1 MLNGKIKLKGKI
13 QLKVPIQEF
22 FESASASGILLM
34 MMAILA
40 LIIANSP
47 ISKYYFELLET
58 HITIGVPYIT
68 LDKSLL
74 HWINDGLMA
83 LFFLLVGMEIKRE
96 LVMGVLSDFKSA
108 MLPIIAAFGGAV
120 VPAIIYLILNSG
132 TPYERG
138 WGIPMA
144 TDIAFAVGV
153 LMLLGSRIPMWAK
166 IFLTALAVADDLMA
180 VLIIAAFYTSEISM
194 TALEIAAV
202 AVLVLAFLNWKNINS
217 IAIYILVGIVL
228 WLAILKSG
236 IHATIAG
243 VILGILIPVKN
254 TLDKKELINNAQK
267 GVSLLREHFND
278 EKNESSGL
286 KVSALNYLG
295 DVVKNSESPL
305 LRLEHKLQPW
315 VAFLVVPLF
324 AFANSG
330 LILNVDTI
338 SVAFSSTLSWGIIL
352 GLFFGKQ
359 LGIFLPSVLILKYG
373 NIDVKFNK
381 QNVIIFYGLSILGG
395 IGFTMSLFISGLAF
409 DNPAFLENAK
419 IGIIAVSLFNGLL
432 GYFVL
437 KYFVKE

>member
-1 MLNGKIKLKGKI
+1 
-13 QLKVPIQEF
+13 
-22 FESASASGILLM
+22 
-34 MMAILA
+34 
-40 LIIANSP
+40 
-47 ISKYYFELLET
+47 
-58 HITIGVPYIT
+58 
-68 LDKSLL
+68 
-74 HWINDGLMA
+74 
-83 LFFLLVGMEIKRE
+83 
-96 LVMGVLSDFKSA
+96 
-108 MLPIIAAFGGAV
+108 
-120 VPAIIYLILNSG
+120 
-132 TPYERG
+132 
-138 WGIPMA
+138 
-144 TDIAFAVGV
+144 
-153 LMLLGSRIPMWAK
+153 
-166 IFLTALAVADDLMA
+166 
-180 VLIIAAFYTSEISM
+180 
-194 TALEIAAV
+194 
-202 AVLVLAFLNWKNINS
+202 
-217 IAIYILVGIVL
+217 
-228 WLAILKSG
+228 
-236 IHATIAG
+236 
-243 VILGILIPVKN
+243 VKN